1 MTYARLRASLL
12 IFGGLLCLAIG
23 CAKTGESAQQ
33 DKLTSNV
40 GKYEPPPQV
49 QGERPRVGV
58 PPFKVEKNQ
67 TKVHSLDQLAA
78 DQMTTLLDQTER
90 FNMIERAQVEQL
102 LDEQNLEGI
111 VTPEEMAKAGGVR
124 GVDYMLVGRVTN
136 FRVKQDQTKSGLNLG
151 GIGGQIGGG
160 RFGAGQSGFDKKN
173 MRITTECGIDLRL
186 VDPTTGR
193 IAASHFGEFKRTDS
207 ANALGV
213 TVLGVG
219 TTSDAEVTIEEDDA
233 GKILRLACDEA
244 LKKMLPKIDRELQ
257 NRGKSASRS
266 TAAKATPKSA
276 AVADDAA
283 GNDAADATAAPS
295 APATGNNA
303 TGAAP
308 TAAGTKF
315 CGECG
320 EKVASTA
327 KFCPKCG
334 AKAQ

>member
-1 MTYARLRASLL
+1 VTSARLRASSLV
-12 IFGGLLCLAIG
+12 FGGLLCFAVG
-23 CAKTGESAQQ
+23 CASTGESAKQ
-33 DKLTSNV
+33 DKLTTNV
-40 GKYEPPPQV
+40 GRYDPPPAQHSSA
-49 QGERPRVGV
+49 ERPRVGV

-67 TKVHSLDQLAA
+67 TKVHNLDQLAA
-78 DQMTTLLDQTER
+78 DQMTTLVDQTER
-90 FNMIERAQVEQL
+90 FNVIERAQIEQL

-111 VTPEEMAKAGGVR
+111 VKPEEMAKAGGVR
-124 GVDYMLVGRVTN
+124 GTDYLLLGRVTN

-160 RFGAGQSGFDKKN
+160 KFGAGQSGFDKKN

-257 NRGKSASRS
+257 TRGKSPTRS
-266 TAAKATPKSA
+266 SAAKAPAKSA
-276 AVADDAA
+276 AVADDA
-283 GNDAADATAAPS
+283 GDADATPAPKAS
-295 APATGNNA
+295 ATGDNA
-303 TGAAP
+303 AGAAP
-308 TAAGTKF
+308 TAAGAKF
-315 CGECG
+315 CGNCG
-320 EKVASTA
+320 EKVASTV

-334 AKAQ
+334 TKIE